1 MAMKVE
7 NIWLEFDAM
16 PKVREDLSAV
26 VPVGDDLWLGC
37 DEGTSLDR
45 VSLTGVGV
53 FGSHKRFKL
62 AEILSLVD
70 DEQEMVALRG
80 FEPRSEP

>member
-26 VPVGDDLWLGC
+26 VPVGGR
-37 DEGTSLDR
+37 SLAW
-45 VSLTGVGV
+45 V
-53 FGSHKRFKL
+53 
-62 AEILSLVD
+62 
-70 DEQEMVALRG
+70 
-80 FEPRSEP
+80 